1 MSWFSQLSGLIGQC
15 CRRIMQGALALSV
28 TVIFEDSQEIDL
40 HSFLQRTRAAES
52 RLRSKL
58 ATQHDFNE
66 SSP

>member
-1 MSWFSQLSGLIGQC
+1 MSRFSQLSGLIGPC
-15 CRRIMQGALALSV
+15 CRRIMQGALALS
-28 TVIFEDSQEIDL
+28 VIFEDSQEIDL